1 MRRQFL
7 LATIVLLLLPPI
19 AYGRSYFLRPQRTA
33 TSRSLFTGIEYQRQ
47 ARSQPRPVMI
57 HIVKID
63 LQTAGLRL
71 LVTPQS
77 PQNSRTTSAF
87 IREFKTKLAIN
98 ASYFSP
104 FYDRTP
110 WDYYPRSGDRTV
122 PNGETIS
129 NGDRHTPPLEKWPV
143 LCISQNNT
151 ARIIDRGR
159 CPNGTLNAVAGREL
173 LVSNGR
179 TTVGK
184 FADDEQK
191 PYPRVAVGIDRS
203 GTKLWLIVIDGK
215 QPLYSEG
222 VTKVELSQLMAKL
235 GVDTAI
241 NLDGGGSTTLV
252 VDTGNGATVLNAP
265 IHAKVPMN
273 ERPVAN
279 QLGFYLP

>member
-7 LATIVLLLLPPI
+7 LATTVLLLLPPI
-19 AYGRSYFLRPQRTA
+19 AYGRSYFLRPPRTA
-33 TSRSLFTGIEYQRQ
+33 TSRSLFAGIEYQRQ
-47 ARSQPRPVMI
+47 ARSQPRPVMM
-57 HIVKID
+57 HIVTID
-63 LQTAGLRL
+63 LKTAGLRIF
-71 LVTPQS
+71 VTPQAEH
-77 PQNSRTTSAF
+77 NSRTTSAF
-87 IREFKTKLAIN
+87 VREFKTKLAIN

-122 PNGETIS
+122 PTGETIS
-129 NGDRHTPPLEKWPV
+129 NGDRHTPPLAKWPV
-143 LCISQNNT
+143 LCISQVNI
-151 ARIIDRGR
+151 AKIIDTGT
-159 CPNGTLNAVAGREL
+159 CPPETLNAVAGREL

-179 TTVGK
+179 ATDQK
-184 FADDEQK
+184 FAADEEK
-191 PYPRVAVGIDRS
+191 PYPRVAIGIDRQ
-203 GTKLWLIVIDGK
+203 GTKLWLMIIDGK

-222 VTKVELSQLMAKL
+222 VTKLELSQLMAKL

-252 VDTGNGATVLNAP
+252 VDTGNGATLLNAP

>member
-7 LATIVLLLLPPI
+7 LATTVLLLLPPI
-19 AYGRSYFLRPQRTA
+19 AYARSYFLRPPSTA
-33 TSRSLFTGIEYQRQ
+33 TSHSLFSGIEYQRQ

-57 HIVKID
+57 HIVTID
-63 LQTAGLRL
+63 LKTAGLRIF
-71 LVTPQS
+71 VTPQAKH
-77 PQNSRTTSAF
+77 NSRTTSAF
-87 IREFKTKLAIN
+87 VREFKTKLAIN

-122 PNGETIS
+122 PSGETIS
-129 NGDRHTPPLEKWPV
+129 NGDRHTPPLAKWPV
-143 LCISQNNT
+143 LCILPANIVKISDT
-151 ARIIDRGR
+151 DT
-159 CPNGTLNAVAGREL
+159 CPNGTMNAVAGREM

-179 TTVGK
+179 TTREK
-184 FADDEQK
+184 FADDEHK

-203 GTKLWLIVIDGK
+203 GTKLWSLVVDGK

-222 VTKVELSQLMAKL
+222 LTKLELAQLMVEL

>member
-7 LATIVLLLLPPI
+7 LATTVLLLLPPI
-19 AYGRSYFLRPQRTA
+19 AYGRSYFLRPSRTE

-57 HIVKID
+57 HILKID
-63 LQTAGLRL
+63 LQTAELRL

-77 PQNSRTTSAF
+77 QHNSRTTSAF
-87 IREFKTKLAIN
+87 IREFKAKLAIN

-110 WDYYPRSGDRTV
+110 WDYYPRAGDRTV
-122 PNGETIS
+122 PTGETIS
-129 NGDRHTPPLEKWPV
+129 NGDRHTPPLAKWPV
-143 LCISQNNT
+143 LCISQDNI
-151 ARIIDRGR
+151 AKIIDTGS
-159 CPNGTLNAVAGREL
+159 CPTGTLNAVAGREM

-179 TTVGK
+179 ATAEK

-191 PYPRVAVGIDRS
+191 PYPRVAAGIDRL

-222 VTKVELSQLMAKL
+222 VTKLELAQLVAKL